1 MKLTPDGTK
10 MVISTTNAYIMIIHD
25 LCLETLAKDLANF
38 KVSVL
43 GFLTKN
49 ALSKLFWQ
57 LQ

>member
-38 KVSVL
+38 KVSIL
-43 GFLTKN
+43 DFPRKN
-49 ALSKLFWQ
+49 RFT
-57 LQ
+57 